1 MRPDDLPR
9 TASIMQLFSPHHTS
23 PASKRGQQPGCTCC
37 ERPTRRTDSDG
48 VVRQAPVAIVAR
60 RGGDGGKGAQH
71 RERTSGSVPSS
82 ARLGRRTPAAGDFA
96 ISGIGD
102 DKAPRRG
109 DETTLRCAS
118 VRGEGERCHDVAR
131 AGAVTCGGG
140 VCFFLRVFTPLCQ
153 ISLTHVRR
161 NPGTKIMV
169 QQAH

>member
-1 MRPDDLPR
+1 M
-9 TASIMQLFSPHHTS
+9 
-23 PASKRGQQPGCTCC
+23 
-37 ERPTRRTDSDG
+37 
-48 VVRQAPVAIVAR
+48 AR
-60 RGGDGGKGAQH
+60 ALNT

-140 VCFFLRVFTPLCQ
+140 VCFFLRVSMRLCVKSA
-153 ISLTHVRR
+153 SLAYVE
-161 NPGTKIMV
+161 ILV
-169 QQAH
+169 QKSWCNRPIESLSQLLSLNLKLLIPQ